1 MSPLQRVELRRGPG
15 LHVEGCVLCV
25 CVCVGVKKGYDVEPR
40 VHHVLESL
48 EEEEEEL
55 SGAAERLMAF
65 PEKEKKKLLPGSLLY
80 DSQQFAPSSSL

>member
-1 MSPLQRVELRRGPG
+1 MWKGVF
-15 LHVEGCVLCV
+15 
-25 CVCVGVKKGYDVEPR
+25 CVCVGVNKGYDVEPR

-48 EEEEEEL
+48 EEEEEQ

-65 PEKEKKKLLPGSLLY
+65 PEKEKKKNNISLPGSLLY